1 MPFLLPFQTTLCVFI
16 ATCGLTIT
24 LFSCQNTSSRAA
36 AITCYA
42 ARAKVIYSGA
52 LLHHDDNLRTAANS
66 VVLKIIFGIIIVSFI
81 LTGVSG
87 YLIGGGKNYAAKVNG
102 QEIGRGQF
110 ENAVAS
116 ERNRMQ
122 QQLGDQFS
130 ELAANENYMK
140 TMRQQV
146 LNRLIDESLL
156 DQYARELGL
165 SISDEQ
171 VKQAIFQTQAF
182 QTNGKF
188 DNQRFSGIVAQ
199 MGMTTDQYAQA
210 LRNQLTTQQLI
221 NAIAGT
227 DFMLPGESDQLAA
240 LVSQQR
246 VVREATINVNALAA
260 KQTAS
265 DEEINAFWQQNQARF
280 MAPEQFRVSYIK
292 MDAASMQESASD
304 EEIQSWYDQ
313 HKDQFTQPQRN
324 RYSVIQTKTEADA
337 KAVLAELQKGA
348 DFATLAKEKSTDII
362 SARNGGDMGW
372 MEDAST
378 VPELKD
384 AGLKEKGQLSGVIKS
399 SVGFLVARLDDVQPA
414 QVKPLADVRND
425 IAAKVK
431 QEKALDAYY
440 ALQQKVSDAAS
451 NDNESLASAAQV
463 AGLKV
468 VETGWFGRDNL
479 PEELNF
485 KPVAD
490 AIFNG
495 GLVGENGAPGSNS
508 DIITVDGDRA
518 FVLRISEHKAEA
530 VKPLAEVKAQV
541 SDIVKHNKAEQQAK
555 LEADKLLAALK
566 DGKGDEAMKAAG
578 LSFGAPQTLSRTGQ
592 DPLSQLAFT
601 LPLPQQGK
609 PVYGVGSNMQG
620 DVVLVALDEVKAG
633 SMPEEQKKAMVQ
645 GITQNNAQIAF
656 EALMS
661 NLRKAAKI
669 KLGDSIDQQQ

>member
-1 MPFLLPFQTTLCVFI
+1 MM
-16 ATCGLTIT
+16 
-24 LFSCQNTSSRAA
+24 
-36 AITCYA
+36 
-42 ARAKVIYSGA
+42 
-52 LLHHDDNLRTAANS
+52 DNLRTAANS

-337 KAVLAELQKGA
+337 KAVLDELQKGA

-372 MEDAST
+372 MEEAST

-451 NDNESLASAAQV
+451 NDNESLAGAAQV

-555 LEADKLLAALK
+555 LDADKLLAALK

-601 LPLPQQGK
+601 LPLSQQGK

-633 SMPEEQKKAMVQ
+633 NMPEEQKKAMVQ

>member
-1 MPFLLPFQTTLCVFI
+1 MM
-16 ATCGLTIT
+16 
-24 LFSCQNTSSRAA
+24 
-36 AITCYA
+36 
-42 ARAKVIYSGA
+42 
-52 LLHHDDNLRTAANS
+52 DNLRTAANS
-66 VVLKIIFGIIIVSFI
+66 VVLKIIFGIIIISFI

-87 YLIGGGKNYAAKVNG
+87 YLIGGSNNYAAKVND
-102 QEIGRGQF
+102 QEIGRSQF

-165 SISDEQ
+165 SVSDAQ

-182 QTNGKF
+182 QTDGKF
-188 DNQRFSGIVAQ
+188 DNERFSGIVNQ

-227 DFMLPGESDQLAA
+227 DFMLSGESDQLAA

-246 VVREATINVNALAA
+246 VVREATIDVNALAA
-260 KQTAS
+260 KQAVT
-265 DEEINAFWQQNQARF
+265 DEEVNAYYQQNQARF

-292 MDAASMQESASD
+292 MDAAGMQENASD

-313 HKDQFTQPQRN
+313 HQDQFTQPQRN

-337 KAVLAELQKGA
+337 QTVLDELKKGA

-372 MEDAST
+372 MDDAAT
-378 VPELKD
+378 VPELKN

-399 SVGFLVARLDDVQPA
+399 SVGFLVVRLDDVQPA
-414 QVKPLADVRND
+414 KVKPLAEVRDD

-451 NDNESLASAAQV
+451 NDNESLASAAQAANV
-463 AGLKV
+463 KV
-468 VETGWFGRDNL
+468 TETGWFGRDNL

-495 GLVGENGAPGSNS
+495 GLVGENGTPGSNS

-530 VKPLAEVKAQV
+530 VKPLADVKAQV
-541 SDIVKHNKAEQQAK
+541 IDIVKHTKAEQQAK
-555 LEADKLLAALK
+555 LDADKLLAALK

-578 LSFGAPQTLSRTGQ
+578 LSFGPAQTLARTGQ
-592 DPLSQLAFT
+592 DPLSQAAFA

-609 PVYGVGSNMQG
+609 PVYGMGSDIKGN
-620 DVVLVALDEVKAG
+620 VVLLALDEVKAG
-633 SMPEEQKKAMVQ
+633 DMPEAQKKAMVQ

-661 NLRKAAKI
+661 NLRKSAKI
-669 KLGDSIDQQQ
+669 KLGDAIDQQQ